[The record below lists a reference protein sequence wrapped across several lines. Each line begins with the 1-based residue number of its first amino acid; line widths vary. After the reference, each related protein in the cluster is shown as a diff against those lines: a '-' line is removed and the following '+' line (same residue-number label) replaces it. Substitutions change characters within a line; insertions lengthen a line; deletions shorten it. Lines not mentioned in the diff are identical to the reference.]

1 MEAALSTPFL
11 PSTILFSLLYDGYE
25 KNLKKELFMCHKNM
39 KLSIDELYMMPRR
52 DRKFYIMTHN
62 KEIEREKD
70 AMKKRKR

>member
-1 MEAALSTPFL
+1 
-11 PSTILFSLLYDGYE
+11 
-25 KNLKKELFMCHKNM
+25 M